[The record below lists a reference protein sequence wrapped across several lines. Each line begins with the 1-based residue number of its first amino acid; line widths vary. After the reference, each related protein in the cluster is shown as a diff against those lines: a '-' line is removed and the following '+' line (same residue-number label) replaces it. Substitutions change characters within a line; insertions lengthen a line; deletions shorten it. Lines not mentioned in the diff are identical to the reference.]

1 MTTKSYN
8 GLHFRLLI
16 PEMQEYADRFEFST
30 KFMYKDIGVD
40 VDTVFE
46 KAVCTDHMNT
56 VYESQRN
63 YCILQHKKSK
73 NFNVTVYKKE
83 KKFLLRDAVID
94 FVFLCSNYQRVVV
107 SYQVGLDHK
116 LSLKQIAMYKMAEDE
131 YRNTLEIIKKILEV
145 DVVSTENY
153 KVEKNTQQLLVGQE
167 SLYYSN
173 PNIQQYSDELRRE
186 IHYLKMGRGKK
197 YKIVNGVKINKDDKG
212 IYTYSFELETE
223 LHLPD
228 DAPVVVDTATGFH
241 AVGSVLMCEDFQI
254 MLLLDHDLKDNVLTA
269 YLMVEPWKLLEA
281 LNKKI
286 LSLNPNVHK
295 IAIELL
301 DQV

>member
-1 MTTKSYN
+1 
-8 GLHFRLLI
+8 
-16 PEMQEYADRFEFST
+16 
-30 KFMYKDIGVD
+30 
-40 VDTVFE
+40 
-46 KAVCTDHMNT
+46 
-56 VYESQRN
+56 
-63 YCILQHKKSK
+63 
-73 NFNVTVYKKE
+73 
-83 KKFLLRDAVID
+83 
-94 FVFLCSNYQRVVV
+94 
-107 SYQVGLDHK
+107 
-116 LSLKQIAMYKMAEDE
+116 MYKMAEDE

-286 LSLNPNVHK
+286 LSLNPNVHE

-301 DQV
+301 DQGPKLSTLEDISAVKKGQPEVFRKLEQDDIVVVWGPPGTGKTYTMSQIAKAYVKQGKSVLIVSHSNVSVDGVIKKIVQILDPDMEQDLRDGKILRYGYVP

>member
-1 MTTKSYN
+1 
-8 GLHFRLLI
+8 
-16 PEMQEYADRFEFST
+16 
-30 KFMYKDIGVD
+30 
-40 VDTVFE
+40 
-46 KAVCTDHMNT
+46 
-56 VYESQRN
+56 
-63 YCILQHKKSK
+63 
-73 NFNVTVYKKE
+73 
-83 KKFLLRDAVID
+83 
-94 FVFLCSNYQRVVV
+94 
-107 SYQVGLDHK
+107 
-116 LSLKQIAMYKMAEDE
+116 MAEDE

-286 LSLNPNVHK
+286 LSLNPNVHE

-301 DQV
+301 DQGPKLSTLEDISAVKKGQPEVFRKLEQDDIVVVWGPPGTGKTYTMSQIAKAYVKQGKSVLIVSHSNVSVDGVIKKIVQILDPDMEQDLRDGKILRYGYVRDEKLSTQHLLILR

>member
-1 MTTKSYN
+1 
-8 GLHFRLLI
+8 
-16 PEMQEYADRFEFST
+16 
-30 KFMYKDIGVD
+30 
-40 VDTVFE
+40 
-46 KAVCTDHMNT
+46 
-56 VYESQRN
+56 
-63 YCILQHKKSK
+63 
-73 NFNVTVYKKE
+73 
-83 KKFLLRDAVID
+83 
-94 FVFLCSNYQRVVV
+94 
-107 SYQVGLDHK
+107 
-116 LSLKQIAMYKMAEDE
+116 MAEDE

-286 LSLNPNVHK
+286 LSLNPNVHE

-301 DQV
+301 DQGPKLSTLEDISAVKKGQPEVFRKLEQDDIVVVWGPPGTGKTYTMSQIAKAYVKQGKSVLIVSHSNVSVDGVIKKIVRILDPDMEQDLRDGKILGYGFVRDGKVC

>member
-1 MTTKSYN
+1 
-8 GLHFRLLI
+8 
-16 PEMQEYADRFEFST
+16 
-30 KFMYKDIGVD
+30 
-40 VDTVFE
+40 
-46 KAVCTDHMNT
+46 
-56 VYESQRN
+56 
-63 YCILQHKKSK
+63 
-73 NFNVTVYKKE
+73 
-83 KKFLLRDAVID
+83 
-94 FVFLCSNYQRVVV
+94 
-107 SYQVGLDHK
+107 
-116 LSLKQIAMYKMAEDE
+116 MYKMAEDE

-286 LSLNPNVHK
+286 LSLNPNVHE

-301 DQV
+301 DQGPKLSTLEDISAVKRDSRKYSVNWSRMILS

>member
-1 MTTKSYN
+1 
-8 GLHFRLLI
+8 
-16 PEMQEYADRFEFST
+16 
-30 KFMYKDIGVD
+30 
-40 VDTVFE
+40 
-46 KAVCTDHMNT
+46 
-56 VYESQRN
+56 
-63 YCILQHKKSK
+63 
-73 NFNVTVYKKE
+73 
-83 KKFLLRDAVID
+83 
-94 FVFLCSNYQRVVV
+94 
-107 SYQVGLDHK
+107 
-116 LSLKQIAMYKMAEDE
+116 MYKMAEDE

-286 LSLNPNVHK
+286 LSLNPNVHE

-301 DQV
+301 DQGPKLSTLEDISAVKKGQPEVFRKLEQDDIVVVWGPPGTGKTYTMSQIAKAYVKQGKSVLIVSHSNVSVDGVIKKIVQILDPDMEQDLRDGKILRYGYVRD